1 MNITQRD
8 LELGVHR
15 LGVTLDQVTV
25 NEYGHGVSI
34 KFTDYVDVFRF
45 WVNVARSQDLRS
57 YVSAA
62 TLLDDV
68 AVDDEGANL
77 VLTFDGI
84 RVTDRYESE
93 VPASQTVAES
103 GTGDD
108 DTRLERIEATV
119 NQLAQLARQHLG
131 VQI

>member
-25 NEYGHGVSI
+25 SERGHGVSI
-34 KFTDYVDVFRF
+34 RFTDYVDVFRF

-77 VLTFDGI
+77 VLTFDSI

-93 VPASQTVAES
+93 ASASQTVAES
-103 GTGDD
+103 GTGNDN
-108 DTRLERIEATV
+108 TRLERIEATV